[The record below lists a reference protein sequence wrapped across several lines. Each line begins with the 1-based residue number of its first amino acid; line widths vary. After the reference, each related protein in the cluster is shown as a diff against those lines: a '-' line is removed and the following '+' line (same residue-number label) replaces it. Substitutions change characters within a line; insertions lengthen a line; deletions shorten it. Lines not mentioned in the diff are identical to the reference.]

1 MTIYLYIV
9 YLVLAV
15 SGSVLLSANN
25 FNMIDY
31 MFSSVPYI
39 VYLPVLILRE
49 LLFMIILNVIIYLLL
64 ELNKKYL
71 ITILIFVIISSFL
84 LATDYK
90 ILIKNFYSLYLLFPY
105 YFQNIEYQSFT
116 LELLCSMI
124 ELLILYGICK
134 FILYRMTLRKRDV
147 L

>member
-9 YLVLAV
+9 YLILAV

-31 MFSSVPYI
+31 MFYSVPYI

-71 ITILIFVIISSFL
+71 ITILIFVIISLFL

>member
-9 YLVLAV
+9 YLILAV

-39 VYLPVLILRE
+39 VYLLVLILRE

-71 ITILIFVIISSFL
+71 ITILIFVIISLFL

>member
-9 YLVLAV
+9 YLILAV